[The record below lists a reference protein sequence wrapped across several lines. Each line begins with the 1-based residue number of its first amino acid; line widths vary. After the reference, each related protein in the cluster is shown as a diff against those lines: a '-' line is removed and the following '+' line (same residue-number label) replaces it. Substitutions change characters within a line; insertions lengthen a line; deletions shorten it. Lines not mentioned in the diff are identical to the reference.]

1 MEKSYLFISNKIMVI
16 ISHIIHAV
24 YLHVFSDRANFLS
37 SSRNNQKEIHTHT
50 HKWINLHRYPHFISA
65 NTQVRST
72 LTSSS
77 LKRRHRHSSFYTVQW
92 IISFA
97 PTMMS
102 FCCWNCYLVQYSTQN
117 IILWYNRVDTNVCVV
132 GLIIIFKKSL
142 GLVCRFL

>member
-1 MEKSYLFISNKIMVI
+1 MLEQYAEPFIFLN
-16 ISHIIHAV
+16 HI
-24 YLHVFSDRANFLS
+24 LETK
-37 SSRNNQKEIHTHT
+37 RNMKTIGFIGGRKEVVTLI
-50 HKWINLHRYPHFISA
+50 KYNNEYRYPHFISA

-102 FCCWNCYLVQYSTQN
+102 FCC
-117 IILWYNRVDTNVCVV
+117 
-132 GLIIIFKKSL
+132 
-142 GLVCRFL
+142 